1 MELSS
6 EAIKDLRETLK
17 QEIGSGHTDR
27 MNDEDLS
34 HIGSFL
40 LEVFKQ
46 GLKRKMNLIVGSE
59 MSISA

>member
-6 EAIKDLRETLK
+6 EAIKDLRKTLE
-17 QEIGSGHTDR
+17 QEIGLQNTSR
-27 MNDEDLS
+27 MNDGDLS

-46 GLKRKMNLIVGSE
+46 GLKRRMSLIIGSE
-59 MSISA
+59 VSINV